1 MIQKLCTIRRFPFWL
16 TLTTLALTVFSTQLV
31 WSKPTAV
38 TINQWHTTAALPEGL
53 VSSSTV
59 TYGDF
64 VYVVGGKNSSE
75 NAIATIYGA
84 RLKADGGLENW
95 SVVGQLPL
103 PLYLHAAV
111 AAGDALYV
119 IGGWDGKVTRAE
131 VWRAPFLS
139 DGRVGGWTA
148 MPAYP
153 ITFDLHDAAVLN
165 GRIYVA
171 GGWNGTHAQQAV
183 YAAKLEGSGLGPWQ
197 RAGDL
202 PQALYR
208 LAVASDG
215 QHLYVTGG
223 YTAAGQPS
231 AAVYMAAANSDGS
244 LTGWQSDT
252 LPTAVFY
259 HKAVIHDGRLVILG
273 GSNGSQLL
281 NQVYAAPIAATGA
294 LGSWQ
299 TVPALPVALYRMGAV
314 TVNRSGSSYIF
325 LTGGARNE
333 TDYQSTVYH
342 SDAPTPPTPTPTP
355 TLTPTP
361 TPTPGVSIALQSNP
375 QHWIA
380 PGAEVGYVIT
390 YRNQAPTQVTDVVI
404 TNRIPNAVELVAG
417 SIRTTQGI
425 SSTTGSNAGDLV
437 SWQLGTVDGGATGQ
451 VSYRVRRLVF
461 PTPAVPPA
469 LTINIEAPPAVTQG
483 SQVTYNFIIANHA
496 PATLS
501 NLVITNTLPVGAV
514 YVSGGDSAPLNR
526 VVRWSLPTLAADS
539 TATVQLIV
547 NAQAS
552 LVNYDYRVT
561 SQEGPIARGRVT
573 AVTLVDGQP
582 PVYGDGV
589 TLMNEGARITWKS
602 GGQTGAAESRTV
614 SNPAFNLYL
623 PLVRR

>member
-1 MIQKLCTIRRFPFWL
+1 MIQKLCTIRRLPLWL
-16 TLTTLALTVFSTQLV
+16 VLTSLALTLFSTQLV
-31 WSKPTAV
+31 WSKPV
-38 TINQWHTTAALPEGL
+38 TVAISQWYTTVALPEGL

-64 VYVVGGKNSSE
+64 VYVIGGKNSSE
-75 NAIATIYGA
+75 NAISTIYGA
-84 RLKADGGLENW
+84 RLKLDGTLEAW
-95 SVVGQLPL
+95 TVVGQLPM

-111 AAGDALYV
+111 VAGDALYV

-153 ITFDLHDAAVLN
+153 FTFDLHDAVVLN
-165 GRIYVA
+165 GWIYVV
-171 GGWNGTHAQQAV
+171 GGWNGTQAQQAV
-183 YAAKLEGSGLGPWQ
+183 YAAKVEGSGLGAWQ
-197 RAGDL
+197 RVGDL

-223 YTAAGQPS
+223 FTAAGQPS
-231 AAVYMAAANSDGS
+231 AAVYMAASNSDGT
-244 LTGWQSDT
+244 LTGWQSYT

-259 HKAVIHDGRLVILG
+259 HRAVIHDGRLVILG
-273 GSNGSQLL
+273 GSNGPQFF
-281 NQVYAAPIAATGA
+281 NQVYAAPLDATGA

-299 TVPALPVALYRMGAV
+299 TAPALPAAVYRMGAV
-314 TVNRSGSSYIF
+314 TVKRYGSNYIF
-325 LTGGARNE
+325 VTGGARNE
-333 TDYQSTVYH
+333 TDYQSAVYH
-342 SDAPTPPTPTPTP
+342 SDAPPPPTPTPTP

-361 TPTPGVSIALQSNP
+361 TPTPGVSIALQSIP

-380 PGAEVGYVIT
+380 PGEEVGYLIT
-390 YRNQAPTQVTDVVI
+390 YQNQAPTQATDVVI
-404 TNRIPNAVELVAG
+404 TNRIPNAVELVTG

-425 SSTTGSNAGDLV
+425 STSTGSNAGSV
-437 SWQLGTVDGGATGQ
+437 ISWQLGTVGGGATGQ
-451 VSYRVRRLVF
+451 VSYRVRRLVP

-469 LTINIEAPPAVTQG
+469 LTIDIEAPTAVNQG
-483 SQVTYNFIIANHA
+483 SQVTYHFTIANHA

-514 YVSGGDSAPLNR
+514 YVSGGDSVPQNR
-526 VVRWSLPTLAADS
+526 IVRWSLPTLAADS
-539 TATVQLIV
+539 TATVQLV
-547 NAQAS
+547 VSAQAS

-561 SQEGPIARGRVT
+561 SKEGPTARGRVT
-573 AVTLVDGQP
+573 AVTLVDGQA

-589 TLMNEGARITWKS
+589 TLLNEGARITWKS
-602 GGQTGAAESRTV
+602 SGQTGMAESRTV